1 MKVRCAIYTRKSS
14 EEGLEQDFN
23 SLAAQ
28 RESCEAYIRSQK
40 AEGWVALPHHYDD
53 GGISGGTLERPAI
66 QQLMLDI
73 EKNKID
79 HVIVYKI
86 DRLTRSLTDF
96 AKLIDQFDEYKVSM
110 VSVSQPFD
118 TSTSMG
124 RLTLNVLLSFAQF
137 EREITGE
144 RIRDKIAASKQ
155 KGMWMGGVVPLGYD
169 LGDRQLIVNEIEAK
183 TVQHIFTRYLAIGSV
198 YHLMRE
204 LKRDGIH
211 SKVRVGK
218 DGKRR
223 GGNPMSRGA
232 LYPLL
237 KNRIYIGEISHNGAS
252 YPGQHDGIVNQRLFE
267 AVQSKLTEQQRSH
280 GRRGATTSLLAGK
293 LFDSEGNPISPSHTK
308 KGNKRYRYYV
318 SQQVMYGEKSEAIA
332 RWPAEELEAY
342 LADEV
347 KDYLSGSS
355 TPIQVSLRKPATAK
369 SIESL
374 TRDEL
379 LRLISSAVLSGSDCE
394 ISLNPSKL
402 AARFTLA
409 SEPVTTWRI
418 QLTVTTCQHG
428 RKRINHPQGT
438 KEANPVLV
446 DALVKAS
453 IWRHSIL
460 AGVKISQI
468 AKEHKTN
475 PRHVKRLLNLN
486 YLCPQVKKSIL
497 EGVNT
502 HYPTLESLIAT
513 SRVVVI

>member
-40 AEGWVALPHHYDD
+40 AEGWVALPQHYDD
-53 GGISGGTLERPAI
+53 GGISGGTLGRPAI

-73 EKNKID
+73 ENKKVD

-96 AKLIDQFDEYKVSM
+96 AKLIDQFDEHKVSM

-169 LGDRQLIVNEIEAK
+169 LGDRQLLVNQAEAK
-183 TVQHIFTRYLAIGSV
+183 TVRHIFERYLALGSV

-211 SKVRVGK
+211 SKLRIGK

-237 KNRIYIGEISHNGAS
+237 KNRIYIGEITHNGES
-252 YPGQHDGIVNQRLFE
+252 YPGQHDGIVNRNLFD
-267 AVQSKLTEQQRSH
+267 AVQTRLTEQQRSQ
-280 GRRGATTSLLAGK
+280 GRRGARTSLLAGK
-293 LFDSEGNPISPSHTK
+293 LFDSEGIPISPSHTK

-318 SQQVMYGEKSEAIA
+318 SQRAMYGEKRETIA
-332 RWPAEELEAY
+332 RWPAARLEEF
-342 LADEV
+342 
-347 KDYLSGSS
+347 LSGAISEHLSGANSPVQSS
-355 TPIQVSLRKPATAK
+355 TQASMVQDPETASK
-369 SIESL
+369 EA
-374 TRDEL
+374 L
-379 LRLISSAVLSGSDCE
+379 LEMISSVVLSESTCE
-394 ISLNPSKL
+394 LSLNQ
-402 AARFTLA
+402 TELA
-409 SEPVTTWRI
+409 SRFALIPDPILTWSVT
-418 QLTVTTCQHG
+418 LEVSTCQHG
-428 RKRINHPQGT
+428 RKQIGKPHNSTEPNQAHVRALLNAYVWRQRVLKGMRIS
-438 KEANPVLV
+438 E
-446 DALVKAS
+446 
-453 IWRHSIL
+453 
-460 AGVKISQI
+460 I
-468 AKEHKTN
+468 AETDN
-475 PRHVKRLLNLN
+475 TDPRHIKRTLNLS
-486 YLCPQVKKSIL
+486 YLCPNLKDSIL
-497 EGVNT
+497 NGRTTN
-502 HYPTLESLIAT
+502 YPSLESLL
-513 SRVVVI
+513 RVSK